1 MQIKEIAEKIN
12 VQKVMDA
19 IAMNEISG
27 NLSVAY
33 RFSRASGGNSGYSF
47 GRSQF
52 DVSNNPFVSQFLRN
66 RCGFTA
72 EDINTLLRL
81 ENDVTGLNNKLRE
94 HKKEIDDY
102 DLQHTKEM
110 ITYVGTL
117 LSDLDVENEETF
129 VHLVDYHNQF
139 NLSKNGKMHRYLK
152 TLKFATCENILN
164 FKLNQTKWGK
174 EHPHDVKRRY
184 NNIKNCYQKEV
195 KQNE

>member
-1 MQIKEIAEKIN
+1 MKIKEIAEKIDAH
-12 VQKVMDA
+12 KVMDA

-27 NLSVAY
+27 NTAVAY

-52 DVSNNPFVSQFLRN
+52 DVSNNRYAVIFLRKKCN
-66 RCGFTA
+66 FMSK
-72 EDINTLLRL
+72 DINILLRL
-81 ENDVTGLNNKLRE
+81 DKDVSELNKKLRE
-94 HKKEIDDY
+94 HKKEIDEY

-139 NLSKNGKMHRYLK
+139 NLSKNGKMHRYLQ
-152 TLKFATCENILN
+152 TLKFATSENVLN

-184 NNIKNCYQKEV
+184 NNIKNYYQKEV

>member
-1 MQIKEIAEKIN
+1 MKIKEIAEKIDAH
-12 VQKVMDA
+12 KVMDA

-66 RCGFTA
+66 KCGFTA
-72 EDINTLLRL
+72 EENTLLRL
-81 ENDVTGLNNKLRE
+81 EKDVTELNNKLRE

-102 DLQHTKEM
+102 DLQHIKNM
-110 ITYVGTL
+110 IKYVGGI
-117 LSDLDVENEETF
+117 LSDLEVESEETF
-129 VHLVDYHNQF
+129 IHLVDYHNQF
-139 NLSKNGKMHRYLK
+139 NLSYNGKMHKYLK

-174 EHPHDVKRRY
+174 EHPQDVKRRY
-184 NNIKNCYQKEV
+184 NNIKRMS
-195 KQNE
+195 

>member
-1 MQIKEIAEKIN
+1 MKIKEIAEKIDAH
-12 VQKVMDA
+12 KVMDA

-27 NLSVAY
+27 NLSVPY

-52 DVSNNPFVSQFLRN
+52 DVSNNRYAVIFLRKKCN
-66 RCGFTA
+66 FMSK
-72 EDINTLLRL
+72 DINILLRL
-81 ENDVTGLNNKLRE
+81 DKDVSELNKKLRE
-94 HKKEIDDY
+94 HKKEIDEY
-102 DLQHTKEM
+102 DLQHTNEM

-139 NLSKNGKMHRYLK
+139 NLSKNGKMHKYLK
-152 TLKFATCENILN
+152 TLNFATCENILN

-184 NNIKNCYQKEV
+184 NNIKNYYQKEV

>member
-1 MQIKEIAEKIN
+1 MQIKKIAEKIN

-66 RCGFTA
+66 KCGFTA

-81 ENDVTGLNNKLRE
+81 EKDISGLNNKLRE
-94 HKKEIDDY
+94 HKKEIDEY

-110 ITYVGTL
+110 ITYLGTL

-139 NLSKNGKMHRYLK
+139 NLSKNGKMHRYLQ

-184 NNIKNCYQKEV
+184 NNIKSCIKRR
-195 KQNE
+195 

>member
-1 MQIKEIAEKIN
+1 MKIKEIAEKIDAH
-12 VQKVMDA
+12 KVMDA

-27 NLSVAY
+27 NTAVAY

-52 DVSNNPFVSQFLRN
+52 DVSNNRYAVIFLRKKCN
-66 RCGFTA
+66 FTPK
-72 EDINTLLRL
+72 DINILLRL
-81 ENDVTGLNNKLRE
+81 EKDVTGLNGKLRE

-102 DLQHTKEM
+102 DLQHIKNM
-110 ITYVGTL
+110 IKYVGGI
-117 LSDLDVENEETF
+117 LSDLEVENEETF

-139 NLSKNGKMHRYLK
+139 NLSYNGKMHRYLQ
-152 TLKFATCENILN
+152 TLKFATSENVLN

-184 NNIKNCYQKEV
+184 NNIKNYYQKEV

>member
-1 MQIKEIAEKIN
+1 MKIKEIAEKIDAH
-12 VQKVMDA
+12 KVMDA

-66 RCGFTA
+66 KCGFTA

-81 ENDVTGLNNKLRE
+81 KKDVTELNNKLRE

-102 DLQHTKEM
+102 DLQHIKNM
-110 ITYVGTL
+110 IKYVGGI
-117 LSDLDVENEETF
+117 LSDLEVESEETF
-129 VHLVDYHNQF
+129 IHLVDYHNQF
-139 NLSKNGKMHRYLK
+139 NLSYNGKMHKYLK

-174 EHPHDVKRRY
+174 EHPQDVKRRY
-184 NNIKNCYQKEV
+184 NNIKRMS
-195 KQNE
+195 

>member
-1 MQIKEIAEKIN
+1 MKVKEIAEKIDAH
-12 VQKVMDA
+12 KVMDA

-52 DVSNNPFVSQFLRN
+52 DVSNNRYAVIFLRKKCN
-66 RCGFTA
+66 FMSK
-72 EDINTLLRL
+72 DINILLRL
-81 ENDVTGLNNKLRE
+81 DKDVSELNKKLRE

-102 DLQHTKEM
+102 DLQHIKNM
-110 ITYVGTL
+110 IKYVGGI
-117 LSDLDVENEETF
+117 LSDLEVENEETF

-139 NLSKNGKMHRYLK
+139 NLSYNGKMHKYLK

-174 EHPHDVKRRY
+174 EHPQDVKRRY
-184 NNIKNCYQKEV
+184 NNIKKMS
-195 KQNE
+195 

>member
-1 MQIKEIAEKIN
+1 MKIKEIAEKIDAH
-12 VQKVMDA
+12 KVMDA

-27 NLSVAY
+27 NTAVAY

-52 DVSNNPFVSQFLRN
+52 DVSNNRYAVIFLRKKCN
-66 RCGFTA
+66 FMSK
-72 EDINTLLRL
+72 DINILLRL
-81 ENDVTGLNNKLRE
+81 DKDVSELNKKLRE
-94 HKKEIDDY
+94 HKKEIDEY

-139 NLSKNGKMHRYLK
+139 NLSKNGKMHRYLQ
-152 TLKFATCENILN
+152 TLKFATSENVLN

-174 EHPHDVKRRY
+174 EHLHDVKRRY
-184 NNIKNCYQKEV
+184 NNIKNYYQKEV

>member
-1 MQIKEIAEKIN
+1 MKIKEIAEKIDAH
-12 VQKVMDA
+12 KVMDA

-66 RCGFTA
+66 KCGFTA
-72 EDINTLLRL
+72 EDINNTLLRL
-81 ENDVTGLNNKLRE
+81 EKDVTELNNKLRE

-102 DLQHTKEM
+102 DLQHIKNM
-110 ITYVGTL
+110 IKYVGGI
-117 LSDLDVENEETF
+117 LSDLEVESEETF
-129 VHLVDYHNQF
+129 IHLVDYHNQF
-139 NLSKNGKMHRYLK
+139 NLSYNAKMHKYLK

-174 EHPHDVKRRY
+174 EHPQDVKRRY
-184 NNIKNCYQKEV
+184 NNIKRMS
-195 KQNE
+195 